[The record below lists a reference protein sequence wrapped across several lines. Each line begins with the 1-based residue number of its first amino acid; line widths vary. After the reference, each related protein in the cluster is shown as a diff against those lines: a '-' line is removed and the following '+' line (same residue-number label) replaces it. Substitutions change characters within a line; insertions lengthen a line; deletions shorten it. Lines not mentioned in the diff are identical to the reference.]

1 MPELSWRH
9 HTLIQSLLSRGP
21 LREDQFHLLF
31 KQITGKTPDNDQQVF
46 NSYLLTINKA
56 LSFAQFEL
64 RGCRNQYDGRVYYG
78 LVNNVSDDQ
87 SKLGTKYSVP
97 QIALFKAIVE
107 AIAQDSSAQGG
118 ISNISA
124 LNLQLENQAFDL
136 PNFTIVGKVEK
147 RTSKRSSP
155 LLLYQSGGYRIPVP
169 SHMPAAFKN
178 FSKSHK
184 EKTIAELAQDKWL
197 DCTPDGFVNLGVRSF
212 LDLRSWFRSNDVP
225 SCEVCNE
232 AGVKAELCSTEVCT
246 VRVHQYCLKKMLSNK
261 KSKKACPG
269 CGTRWQSTTSNIE
282 PKEEEDEPDTRTQD
296 QPSSHKR
303 KKSRLNVDID
313 LGPNEDSTAEASQPP
328 PTRRTTRSSARQR

>member
-124 LNLQLENQAFDL
+124 LNLQLENQLGD
-136 PNFTIVGKVEK
+136 TG
-147 RTSKRSSP
+147 S
-155 LLLYQSGGYRIPVP
+155 QSQVI
-169 SHMPAAFKN
+169 PAAFKN

>member
-9 HTLIQSLLSRGP
+9 HTLIQALLARGP
-21 LREDQFHLLF
+21 LREDHFHLLF
-31 KQITGKTPDNDQQVF
+31 TRITGKTPDNDQQLF

-78 LVNNVSDDQ
+78 LVNNVSDEQ

-97 QIALFKAIVE
+97 QIAFYKAIVE
-107 AIAQDSSAQGG
+107 AIAQDPSAQGG

-124 LNLQLENQAFDL
+124 LNLQLENQMGD
-136 PNFTIVGKVEK
+136 TG
-147 RTSKRSSP
+147 S
-155 LLLYQSGGYRIPVP
+155 QSQVI
-169 SHMPAAFKN
+169 PAAFKN
-178 FSKSHK
+178 FSISLK

-197 DCTPDGFVNLGVRSF
+197 SCSPDGFVNLGVRSF

-232 AGVKAELCSTEVCT
+232 AGVKAELCNTEDCT
-246 VRVHQYCLKKMLSNK
+246 VRVHRYCLKKMLSNK
-261 KSKKACPG
+261 KSKRACPG
-269 CGTRWQSTTSNIE
+269 CGIQWRSTASNIE
-282 PKEEEDEPDTRTQD
+282 SREEEDEPDTHTQD

-303 KKSRLNVDID
+303 KKSRLNIDID
-313 LGPNEDSTAEASQPP
+313 LGSNEDCMAEAFQPP
-328 PTRRTTRSSARQR
+328 ASRRATRRSARPR